1 MTIRV
6 IKIPDLKPMKAKIAY
21 AAAHAMDELL
31 PDQIATMKRRIQAG
45 LDVNNTAFTEY
56 SEQYEKAKRA
66 AGRNTATVDM
76 TYSGR
81 MLAAITW
88 SAQRSGWKY
97 IGRIFLNSAAQLAKA
112 KGNTERGREWFGF
125 TARQWQVFMERLQAR
140 LREAI
145 R

>member
-6 IKIPDLKPMKAKIAY
+6 VKIPDLKPMKAKIAY

-31 PDQIATMKRRIQAG
+31 PDQISTMERRLDAN
-45 LDVNNTAFTEY
+45 LDVNNARFKEY
-56 SEQYEKAKRA
+56 HPDYAKRK
-66 AGRNTATVDM
+66 GVDPSNVNM
-76 TYSGR
+76 ELTGR
-81 MLAAITW
+81 MRGSMTW
-88 SAQRSGWKY
+88 ATQRSGWKY
-97 IGRIFLNSAAQLAKA
+97 VGRIFLNSAAQLAKA

-125 TARQWQVFMERLQAR
+125 TARQWEVFMERLEAR